1 MTNNDEVKP
10 IEEIK
15 EQSEPP
21 KEAPLEVSFK
31 PTEPAKTEESSKAPE
46 PPTSSPAP
54 TEPKPLAAP
63 IPVPQAPGEPGKKAV
78 IKRTG
83 GEGGWL
89 KYLLIAL
96 VVLLI
101 GAGVFYYFFYRAT
114 IVINPSPTP
123 DKILLD
129 NSEVKPGTYRVKPGV
144 HTILIQKTGYI
155 SYISSNKYS
164 IGQKINLNFKFEAEK
179 APTLSVQ
186 GGRFPIFS
194 SDKKYMFFLDK
205 DSAISVL
212 DLNNAQAKQSV
223 LSNAKYPTTKIL
235 KISKDKN
242 FALLLDDEAIN
253 VISFN
258 RTDLINQSEIKLPPL
273 ASAISALTWNNNE
286 SDYFEKANSK
296 ILYDMQTTYG
306 WDVFLSNLSH
316 DQASIILQ
324 LDSNLFQNLQLDW
337 AESPNKVL
345 VIGGEIGILDVSNR
359 DYNKIETDKKF
370 IWGKWGPEGDSAVAI
385 DNEGGVWVYQNSV
398 LEKLPFTSKANQVDY
413 IDKDNIAAIS
423 SGQPVKYNLQ
433 TKVLESFAEVKEL
446 SNSFSFISRDDVFY
460 FETKNG
466 IFSGRFEKPQYQ

>member
-15 EQSEPP
+15 EEPAQD
-21 KEAPLEVSFK
+21 APLEVSFK
-31 PTEPAKTEESSKAPE
+31 PTAPDETEPKKAPE
-46 PPTSSPAP
+46 APAAP
-54 TEPKPLAAP
+54 PKPPEEKPPVAP

-114 IVINPSPTP
+114 IVINPSPAP

-144 HTILIQKTGYI
+144 HTLFIQKSGYI

-164 IGQKINLNFKFEAEK
+164 IGQKLDLNFKFEAEK

-205 DSAISVL
+205 DSAIAVL

-223 LSNAKYPTTKIL
+223 LSNSKYPTTKIL

-242 FALLLDDEAIN
+242 FALVLDDEAIK
-253 VISFN
+253 VINFN

-286 SDYFEKANSK
+286 SDYFSEANSK
-296 ILYDMQTTYG
+296 ILYDMKTTYG
-306 WDVFLSNLSH
+306 WDVYLSNLSH
-316 DQASIILQ
+316 SQANIILQ
-324 LDSNLFQNLQLDW
+324 LDPSLFQNLQLDW
-337 AESPNKVL
+337 TESPGKVL
-345 VIGGEIGILDVSNR
+345 VIGGEIGILDVTNR
-359 DYNKIETDKKF
+359 DYNKIDSDKKF
-370 IWGKWGPEGDSAVAI
+370 IWGKWGPEGESAVAI
-385 DNEGGVWVYQNSV
+385 DNEGGVWIYKNSV
-398 LEKLPFTSKANQVDY
+398 LEKLPFVSKANQVDY
-413 IDKDNIAAIS
+413 IDKDNIAVIS
-423 SGQPVKYNLQ
+423 SGRPIKYNLQ
-433 TKVLESFAEVKEL
+433 TKVQESFAEVKDLEG
-446 SNSFSFISRDDVFY
+446 SFSFISRADVFY
-460 FETKNG
+460 FETKSG
-466 IFSGRFEKPQYQ
+466 IYSGRFEKPKY